1 MLTPAR
7 PDEADAFASLLAEAF
22 TDYALGLGRPAPGP
36 YDWVPARLEQGE
48 GFWIG
53 DRQGATVLTITGR
66 SAKIDVLG
74 IRPGIQGG
82 GIGAQAIAAIETH
95 VSGLGV
101 RALHLQTAQRYT
113 RLVAFYS
120 RQGFRVNGVGPHEDG
135 IDDRLRV
142 FMVKR
147 L

>member
-1 MLTPAR
+1 MLVSAR
-7 PDEADAFASLLAEAF
+7 PDEARAFADLLAEAF

-36 YDWVPARLEQGE
+36 YDWVPARLEAGE

-53 DRQGATVLTITGR
+53 NRQGATVLKIAGQR
-66 SAKIDVLG
+66 AKIDVLG
-74 IRPGIQGG
+74 IRPGAQGG
-82 GIGAQAIAAIETH
+82 GIGARAIAAIEAH
-95 VSGLGV
+95 VTAQGA

-135 IDDRLRV
+135 IDDMLRV